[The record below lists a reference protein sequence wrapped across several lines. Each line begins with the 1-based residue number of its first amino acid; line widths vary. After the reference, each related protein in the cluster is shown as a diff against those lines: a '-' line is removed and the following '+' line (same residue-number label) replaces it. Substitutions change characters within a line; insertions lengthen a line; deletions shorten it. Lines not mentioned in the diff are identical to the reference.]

1 VKKPEKKTAR
11 KTARQT
17 PARKAQKP
25 GKKPV
30 KNSAKPAKNALD
42 EPSGAPYRPQIL
54 LRRPAHIP
62 EKARFP
68 VIDAHNHLFADMPA
82 EEMTRV
88 MDAAGVRIF
97 LNITGNCALPFDN
110 KGYTIRRRDLGVY
123 DEKWMKKFPGR
134 FAAFTMSEFAKWDDF
149 ALDLDG
155 GFPELCVKTLED
167 DVRRGALGLKLTKE
181 LGLRFHTPD
190 GAMIPVDDR
199 RLYPVWKR
207 AGELGVPVLIHTSD
221 PVAFFLPA
229 DGRNEHLGTLR
240 KYPGWSFHGSHFT
253 KWELLEQRTRMMTD
267 HPGTTFICAHVANN
281 PEDLDWV
288 AELLDRHPNV
298 HMDFSAR
305 MDELGRQPYT
315 ARRFFIKYQDRIIF
329 GSDMP
334 ISPEMYRAYFRFL
347 ETQDEYFD
355 YPGYLGETDNPIP
368 RWKIYGL
375 YLPDDV
381 LQKIYYA
388 NALRMI
394 AGLKGYWK

>member
-1 VKKPEKKTAR
+1 MKKPAKKAAVKSVR
-11 KTARQT
+11 KPAKSAMR
-17 PARKAQKP
+17 PARK
-25 GKKPV
+25 G
-30 KNSAKPAKNALD
+30 AKPAKTRPAR
-42 EPSGAPYRPQIL
+42 PASAAAAPFTRPDVL

-88 MDAAGVRIF
+88 MDAVGVRIF

-123 DEKWMKKFPGR
+123 DEKWMKRFPGR

-167 DVRRGALGLKLTKE
+167 DVLRGALGLKLTKE
-181 LGLRFHTPD
+181 LGLRFHSPD
-190 GAMIPVDDR
+190 GAMIAVDDR

-221 PVAFFLPA
+221 PVGFFLPA
-229 DGRNEHLGTLR
+229 DERNEHLSTLR

-253 KWELLEQRTRMMTD
+253 KSELLEQRTRMMTD

-288 AELLDRHPNV
+288 ADLLDTHPNV
-298 HMDFSAR
+298 HLDFSAR

-334 ISPEMYRAYFRFL
+334 ISTQMYRMYFRFL

-355 YPGYLGETDNPIP
+355 YPGYLGEPDNPTR

-381 LQKIYYA
+381 LQKIYHA
-388 NALRMI
+388 NALRLI
-394 AGLKGYWK
+394 PGLKGYWK

>member
-1 VKKPEKKTAR
+1 MK
-11 KTARQT
+11 
-17 PARKAQKP
+17 
-25 GKKPV
+25 
-30 KNSAKPAKNALD
+30 KPAKKAPAR
-42 EPSGAPYRPQIL
+42 PSGAPFRPEIL

-82 EEMTRV
+82 EEMTGV
-88 MDAAGVRIF
+88 MDAVGVRIF

-123 DEKWMKKFPGR
+123 DEKWTKKFPGR
-134 FAAFTMSEFAKWDDF
+134 FAGFTMSEFAKWDDF

-155 GFPELCVKTLED
+155 GFTELCVKTLED

-207 AGELGVPVLIHTSD
+207 AGELGIPVLIHTSD
-221 PVAFFLPA
+221 PAAFFLPA
-229 DGRNEHLGTLR
+229 DERNEHLSTLR

-288 AELLDRHPNV
+288 GDLLDKHPNV

-315 ARRFFIKYQDRIIF
+315 ARRFFIKYQDRIVF

-355 YPGYLGETDNPIP
+355 YPGYLGESDNVT

-388 NALRMI
+388 NALRI
-394 AGLKGYWK
+394 IPGLKGYWK